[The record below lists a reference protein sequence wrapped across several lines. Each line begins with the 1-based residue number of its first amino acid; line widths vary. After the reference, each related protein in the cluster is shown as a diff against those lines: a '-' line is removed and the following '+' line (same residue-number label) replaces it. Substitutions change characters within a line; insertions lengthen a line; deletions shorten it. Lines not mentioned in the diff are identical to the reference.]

1 LGDLS
6 QDSTFDTL
14 MYQIQIANLKVMF
27 IHILISQALGEYF
40 LESDSSLLIKYA
52 KIIVMDD
59 TIGEDFEILEISLG
73 EQGID
78 LNPLE
83 KRVISEMSLKIII
96 NGDEYASLLCL
107 NQYQEELALGF
118 LYSEGVIDSF
128 DAVESV
134 LYHERL
140 HAVVIQLKEGI
151 GISHQESLRSMT
163 SGCGKCYTYI
173 NPLKQD
179 KYKPLQDSKSQPIRH
194 ILDLMKKFELQS
206 EIYAAIGGVH
216 NVLYHSEGFSVLNE
230 DIGRHNCVDKITGI
244 LLKNG
249 RISEV
254 GGGIMF
260 ISGRVSSE
268 IMTKIIRLQI
278 PILVSRSTPTNAAV
292 RLARQ
297 YRVTLL
303 GYVRG
308 SSGYIYSNPERLSV

>member
-1 LGDLS
+1 MD
-6 QDSTFDTL
+6 
-14 MYQIQIANLKVMF
+14 
-27 IHILISQALGEYF
+27 
-40 LESDSSLLIKYA
+40 ES
-52 KIIVMDD
+52 
-59 TIGEDFEILEISLG
+59 IGEVFELQEIFQG
-73 EQGID
+73 EQG
-78 LNPLE
+78 LALRPVE
-83 KRVISEMSLKIII
+83 KRVISEMSLKIVI
-96 NGDEYASLLCL
+96 NGEEYASLLCL

-128 DAVESV
+128 DDIESV
-134 LYHERL
+134 AYYERL
-140 HAVVIQLKEGI
+140 FAVIIQLREGI
-151 GISHQESLRSMT
+151 TIGRQESLRSMT

-179 KYKPLQDSKSQPIRH
+179 KYRPVPDSSPRPVRQ

-206 EIYAAIGGVH
+206 EIYSSIGGVH
-216 NVLYHSEGFSVLNE
+216 SVLYHSEGFSVLNE

-254 GGGIMF
+254 GGGAMF

-308 SSGYIYSNPERLSV
+308 NSGLVYSSPERLVS